1 MDKDNMSD
9 GKQAQTVHELE
20 AQLKML
26 ARGNDSWESSS
37 IEEKIERLRRTLQDL
52 RWMLHH
58 LHERTRGYETHKH
71 AALGEVMVPL
81 RDKDKWSLV
90 AFDRQA
96 KKGLA

>member
-58 LHERTRGYETHKH
+58 LHQRTRGYEAHKH
-71 AALGEVMVPL
+71 DALGEVMVPL
-81 RDKDKWSLV
+81 REKYAEGGEKSSRDL
-90 AFDRQA
+90 
-96 KKGLA
+96 LA